1 FAVHDRAQ
9 VELDRPGV
17 LARLQHDRVAAELE
31 RAQLEAGAGAQ
42 RGIEEHQGD
51 RLALER
57 IAGGVA
63 LVAGSLGQ
71 QRIELGAAEVLGVE
85 EVVHGRW
92 RKEAGEGRRGKAETK
107 KPSAGLGF
115 FWMQGC
121 VRSYPAGGNS
131 GRR

>member
-1 FAVHDRAQ
+1 
-9 VELDRPGV
+9 DRPGV
-17 LARLQHDRVAAELE
+17 LARLQHDRMAAELE
-31 RAQLEAGAGAQ
+31 RAQLEAGAGTQ

-85 EVVHGRW
+85 EVDHGRW
-92 RKEAGEGRRGKAETK
+92 RREAGEGRRGKAETK
-107 KPSAGLGF
+107 KPSAGAGLFLDAGMRPELPSWGEF
-115 FWMQGC
+115 
-121 VRSYPAGGNS
+121 RSARARS
-131 GRR
+131 HARRH